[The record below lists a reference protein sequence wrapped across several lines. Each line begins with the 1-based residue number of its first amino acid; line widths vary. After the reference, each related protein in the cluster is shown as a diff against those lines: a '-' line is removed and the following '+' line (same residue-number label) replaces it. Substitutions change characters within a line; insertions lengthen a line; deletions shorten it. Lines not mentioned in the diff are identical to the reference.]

1 MVRYARRVN
10 FYPTPL
16 IIMVDFDQF
25 LDGDKDYQL
34 ILQRHRQVHG
44 EVKQRAYEIMW
55 EARKI
60 KGLLLATDLLVG
72 KLCEHECVESGD
84 KDDVVLKNLTAEDS
98 DEWYQTIGET
108 LSLVRDQIVEQCQK
122 VVLAK
127 HTHEKARET
136 ASQHCDSLAAA
147 REEAKKRFQ
156 KTTKK

>member
-1 MVRYARRVN
+1 MVRYTRRVN

-44 EVKQRAYEIMW
+44 EVRMKAFEIMH

-60 KGLLLATDLLVG
+60 KGLLLATDLLVD
-72 KLCEHECVESGD
+72 KLSEHECVEPRD
-84 KDDVVLKNLTAEDS
+84 KDDVTLKRLTAEDS
-98 DEWYQTIGET
+98 DEWYSMIGET
-108 LSLVRDQIVEQCQK
+108 LNLIRDQIVEQCQQ

-127 HTHEKARET
+127 HTHEKAKET

-147 REEAKKRFQ
+147 REEAKKRFE
-156 KTTKK
+156 KAAKK

>member
-1 MVRYARRVN
+1 MVRYTRRVN

-44 EVKQRAYEIMW
+44 EVRMKAYEIIH

-60 KGLLLATDLLVG
+60 KGLLLATDLLVS
-72 KLCEHECVESGD
+72 KLCEHEGIESGD
-84 KDDVVLKNLTAEDS
+84 KDDVILERLTAENS
-98 DEWYQTIGET
+98 DEWYSMIGET
-108 LSLVRDQIVEQCQK
+108 LNLIRDQIVEQCQK

-127 HTHEKARET
+127 HTHEKAKET

-147 REEAKKRFQ
+147 REEAKKRFE
-156 KTTKK
+156 KAAKK